1 MKANVCTILEKS
13 QVFGIFNVKIT
24 KCKIFTFSDIFK
36 FLLLIIVKN
45 QQLDKSCK
53 SHKIMYVQIHDN
65 SAKNRS
71 LQILEFQ

>member
-24 KCKIFTFSDIFK
+24 KCKIFIFSDIFK

-53 SHKIMYVQIHDN
+53 SHKIMTWTLQN
-65 SAKNRS
+65 TTKKNK
-71 LQILEFQ
+71 